1 MPNYLQAMA
10 GRLGSGMGIDPRRR
24 MAQKLMEQ
32 GMDTSPAHLGTGIG
46 RLGKALAAAYMM
58 RQSQGQEA
66 DAMEWLTAKDPRTRQ
81 PTREEAY
88 VASPALA
95 NLYGASVAQPPLP
108 TSGFDLLHELPSTE
122 EAEVRHPTDGLEKD
136 FFEGGGLKETT
147 NWEGGLR
154 HGENIEYNEDGSVKK
169 TVVWD
174 RGKEISRTGDKG
186 KSPPDTDLQFD
197 KDFPPE
203 VSSDPEPEEVPQET
217 SFPYGRRDYAQ
228 ELASGMTAY
237 QGAKANQISDPR
249 TRMEWLRESYRN
261 NPELKNNW
269 FANRLIQNMMFNEI
283 ARGDEDRIWKREQ
296 EAKIKAAERP
306 MTPKQYEQAVG
317 VKEAGRDAPTSQMK
331 NFEKAKND
339 PAFATYLDTYKKA
352 GGRISAAIQ
361 NYEHL
366 QTLLKI
372 ADPAERKT
380 AVDNWWN
387 TLGTAKHVD
396 TGPEIQV
403 MTRGAPTI
411 PAAKIKKGLTPSQE
425 PGHVRDVERNKYI
438 GKQMGEA
445 QLNYPDLVI
454 DTEYRVE
461 LLDKALNHPGLPG
474 VVGLPSVAGITH
486 APGTSE
492 ANFRVLM
499 KQIEGAN
506 FLQAF
511 QGLKG
516 GGHITEI
523 EGEQAKQS
531 LARMSAS
538 QDETEFKVALL
549 ELQALLRRGLM
560 KAGIRSRGGIT
571 PGGDVPSVNNRR
583 KGDDPMDLGL

>member
-1 MPNYLQAMA
+1 LQE
-10 GRLGSGMGIDPRRR
+10 L
-24 MAQKLMEQ
+24 
-32 GMDTSPAHLGTGIG
+32 
-46 RLGKALAAAYMM
+46 
-58 RQSQGQEA
+58 QEA
-66 DAMEWLTAKDPRTRQ
+66 GIPGLDPLYDPPARFEPLDYPSAPPPVDTDKYFPHAFQSDREPPPSETVSDQ
-81 PTREEAY
+81 FAPT
-88 VASPALA
+88 
-95 NLYGASVAQPPLP
+95 G
-108 TSGFDLLHELPSTE
+108 LPSMSSQSSQIGDDQIQE
-122 EAEVRHPTDGLEKD
+122 ET
-136 FFEGGGLKETT
+136 FTKE
-147 NWEGGLR
+147 
-154 HGENIEYNEDGSVKK
+154 
-169 TVVWD
+169 
-174 RGKEISRTGDKG
+174 
-186 KSPPDTDLQFD
+186 PP
-197 KDFPPE
+197 
-203 VSSDPEPEEVPQET
+203 
-217 SFPYGRRDYAQ
+217 RDYAQ
-228 ELASGMTAY
+228 ELKRGMTAY
-237 QGAKANQISDPR
+237 QSDPANQISDPR

-269 FANRLIQNMMFNEI
+269 FANRLMQNLMFNEI

-296 EAKIKAAERP
+296 EAKTTAADLKYQRGREP
-306 MTPKQYEQAVG
+306 MTQEQFKQA
-317 VKEAGRDAPTSQMK
+317 KELAQFKKDTPTSQMK

-571 PGGDVPSVNNRR
+571 PGGDVPPVINNRR
-583 KGDDPMDLGL
+583 KEDDPMDLGL